1 MMRALARTLVALLA
15 SWLGC
20 TGPGTGPERGAGRAG
35 RDEVGGSVVSTVNG
49 HAIRV
54 AEVEAT
60 AHATGIPRRESL
72 RRLQSERLLVEEATR
87 RGRFARAPEVVDVAR
102 RAAVQ
107 ALLDVEAA
115 EVTVPD
121 GDVEEAY
128 EEQRARFETKEQRV
142 VVHFLAGMREG
153 APEVLEERARAFAAA
168 ALEEL
173 KVVTDLPAWK
183 AKHTGKVIEGVQTL
197 AENLPPL
204 AREGR
209 VVKPFEDAMFSLAQP
224 GVVPAPVRTSYGWHA
239 IRVLEITPAKVVPY
253 ETAAAT
259 LRNELRLE
267 RQTAHVAKLI
277 EQLRRQ
283 HPVVVT
289 PEASARL
296 AELEI

>member
-1 MMRALARTLVALLA
+1 MMRALTGMLLA
-15 SWLGC
+15 TLAGCLGC
-20 TGPGTGPERGAGRAG
+20 TEPGAGSELGADRAG
-35 RDEVGGSVVSTVNG
+35 HDEVGGSVVSTVNG
-49 HAIRV
+49 HAIRI
-54 AEVEAT
+54 ADVERT
-60 AHATGIPRRESL
+60 AFGTGIPFRESL
-72 RRLQSERLLVEEATR
+72 RRLQSERLLMEEAAR
-87 RGRFARAPEVVDVAR
+87 RGRFARVPDVIDVAR

-107 ALLDVEAA
+107 ALLDAEAA
-115 EVTVPD
+115 EVTVSD
-121 GDVEEAY
+121 RDLEKAY
-128 EEQRARFETKEQRV
+128 EEQRARFESKEQRV

-153 APEVLEERARAFAAA
+153 APAELEARARAYAAA
-168 ALEEL
+168 ALQEL
-173 KVVTDLPAWK
+173 KVATDLEAWK
-183 AKHTGKVIEGVQTL
+183 AKHNAKVVEGVQTL
-197 AENLPPL
+197 AESLPPL